1 MPTTTWEPDTQV
13 TDHLLFPIDAELS
26 GWQLRIGVVAADGQ
40 LVPLSDSPGED
51 FLLLTLD

>member
-13 TDHLLFPIDAELS
+13 TDHLLFPIEAELS